1 MRNYLLY
8 FLFVGIFSVGFQNP
22 QSDDVPPLEE
32 YDTHTLPDVS
42 EYPRDYFSSPIGFP
56 IKLTGTFGELR
67 TNHFHGGIDIKSPNG
82 KSGAPI
88 FAPADGYVYRIKVQ
102 STGYGNALYIK
113 HPNGYSTVYGHLES
127 FRSDIAEYVKK
138 QQYQKES
145 FEVNLYPN
153 KTAFPVKKGQ
163 EVAKMGNTGGS
174 SGPHLHFEIRHSG
187 TDKALNPLLFNL
199 PVPDT
204 ERPSLRDL
212 KIYTLND
219 EMVELKGLTYDL
231 NRTSDGQYKLHKD
244 TIRVAGWRAGFGI
257 KAYDSMSG
265 FNNDNGI
272 YSITLSANGQV
283 MYQFKM
289 EQIDFD
295 DTRFLNAHIDYAAKK
310 SGKGYYQ
317 RCFKQPG
324 DRLPNYTQLMQNG
337 AVPIYENEPTK
348 IEIRVLDAHQN
359 ASTLTFY
366 VLRDPNA
373 EVPALPAYQY
383 MLPWGQDNKVE
394 LADFK
399 LQAPRGCFYQDVPMT
414 FVTTPDLSFGSF
426 SSVFHVHNEKT
437 PVHRYYD
444 LSIHAP
450 GFPAELRAKAFIADC
465 SDSRPSNC
473 AGDWRGDWLH
483 TRVRHFGDF
492 CVLTDTEPPTITA
505 LNFQDNMSG
514 KSSMSFRIRDN
525 YEASGIADNLKYTAT
540 VDGKWTLFEY
550 DLKSD
555 KISHDFDER
564 IGSGEHFLRL
574 IVTDDR
580 GNVATFERTFI
591 R

>member
-1 MRNYLLY
+1 MRYLFLI
-8 FLFVGIFSVGFQNP
+8 FLFIGLVTVGFQSQ
-22 QSDDVPPLEE
+22 QSFDTPPLED
-32 YDTHTLPDVS
+32 YDHANVPDAAN
-42 EYPRDYFSSPIGFP
+42 YPKDYFGSPVGFP

-67 TNHFHGGIDIKSPNG
+67 PNHFHGGIDIKSPNG
-82 KSGAPI
+82 RSGASI
-88 FAPADGYVYRIKVQ
+88 FAPADGYVFRIKIQ
-102 STGYGNALYIK
+102 ASGYGNALYIK

-127 FRSDIAEYVKK
+127 FRSDIAQYIKK

-153 KTAFPVKKGQ
+153 KAAFPVKKGQ
-163 EVAKMGNTGGS
+163 EIGKMGNTGGS

-219 EMVELKGLTYDL
+219 ELVELKGQTFDL
-231 NRTSDGQYKLHKD
+231 NGTEEGQHKLNKD
-244 TIRVAGWRAGFGI
+244 TIKVAGWRAGFGI

-272 YSITLSANGQV
+272 YAITMKANDQV
-283 MYQFKM
+283 MYEFKLD
-289 EQIDFD
+289 QIDFD
-295 DTRFLNAHIDYAAKK
+295 DTRFMNAHIDFTAKK

-324 DRLPNYTQLMQNG
+324 DRLPNYTQLTQNG
-337 AVPIYENEPTK
+337 AVPIYQDQATK
-348 IEIRVLDAHQN
+348 IEITVLDAHLN
-359 ASTLTFY
+359 ASSLMFY
-366 VLRDPNA
+366 VLRDPDA
-373 EVPALPAYQY
+373 EVPALPPYQY
-383 MLPWGQDNKVE
+383 MLPWGQENKID

-399 LQAPRGCFYQDVPMT
+399 LNIPRGCLYQDIPMT
-414 FVTTPDLSFGSF
+414 YVSTPDLSFGSF

-444 LSIHAP
+444 LSIHVP
-450 GFPAELRAKAFIADC
+450 GFPEELRSKAFIADC
-465 SDSRPSNC
+465 GDSRPSNC

-492 CVLTDTEPPTITA
+492 CVLTDTEPPTISVI
-505 LNFQDNMSG
+505 NFKDDMSG
-514 KSSMSFRIRDN
+514 KNEMSFRIRDN
-525 YEASGIADNLKYTAT
+525 YEVSGTANSLKYTAT
-540 VDGKWTLFEY
+540 VDGQWILFDY

-555 KISHDFDER
+555 KITHDFDER

-580 GNVATFERTFI
+580 ENVATFERTFV